1 MPRSSRHPKLE
12 SFNFRI
18 DPALKAAF
26 QSAAEAQDKPGA
38 QVLRDFMR
46 HYVARHQAAAFAAE
60 AHRQSAAIAARA
72 ADPASDE
79 AAVLAEMDAHLD
91 TLGAEWT

>member
-1 MPRSSRHPKLE
+1 MPRASQHPKE
-12 SFNFRI
+12 QSFNFRI

-26 QSAAEAQDKPGA
+26 QSAAEAADKPAA

-46 HYVARHQAAAFAAE
+46 HYMARHQEAAFASE
-60 AHRQSAAIAARA
+60 AHRQSAAIASRA

-79 AAVLAEMDAHLD
+79 AAVLAELDMHLAD
-91 TLGAEWT
+91 LGAEWQ